1 MKARHILCF
10 TTLVAMG
17 VTCFA
22 QKNVK
27 AYVLDDETGEELPF
41 VSVFAK
47 KAGVG
52 TMTNH
57 EGEFT

>member
-1 MKARHILCF
+1 MCF